1 MTASNVTLKNLRLL
15 VIDDEDFI
23 RRLIVRVL
31 YDLEIDGVIEARD
44 GIEALKFVKMAP
56 TGFDAIICDL
66 EMPNMNGID
75 FVRQLRGDA
84 NVSISRTPVLILTG
98 HSMEG
103 KIKEVVELGIHG
115 FLAKPVSKGTL
126 EKRLIDAVT
135 SPPIDPKVLNRR

>member
-1 MTASNVTLKNLRLL
+1 MTAPIVDIKNLRIL

-23 RRLIVRVL
+23 RRLIARVL
-31 YDLEIDGVIEARD
+31 YELEINNVTEARD
-44 GIEALKFVKMAP
+44 GAEALKFIKQTPA
-56 TGFDAIICDL
+56 GFDAIICDL
-66 EMPNMNGID
+66 EMPNMNGIE
-75 FVRQLRGDA
+75 FVRNLRSDDD
-84 NVSISRTPVLILTG
+84 VSKSQTPVLILTG

-135 SPPIDPKVLNRR
+135 SPPIDPKILNRG

>member
-1 MTASNVTLKNLRLL
+1 MTAPIVDLKSLHIL

-23 RRLIVRVL
+23 RRLIARVL
-31 YDLEIDGVIEARD
+31 YELEINNVIEARD
-44 GIEALKFVKMAP
+44 GSEALTFVKQAP
-56 TGFDAIICDL
+56 AGFDAIICDL
-66 EMPNMNGID
+66 EMPKMNGIE
-75 FVRQLRGDA
+75 FVRQLRADA
-84 NVSISRTPVLILTG
+84 DVSKSQTPILILTG

-135 SPPIDPKVLNRR
+135 SPPIDPKVLNRG

>member
-1 MTASNVTLKNLRLL
+1 MTAPIVDLKSLRIL

-23 RRLIVRVL
+23 RRLIARVL
-31 YDLEIDGVIEARD
+31 YELEINNVTEARD
-44 GIEALKFVKMAP
+44 GGEALKFIKQSP

-66 EMPNMNGID
+66 EMPNVNGIE
-75 FVRQLRGDA
+75 FVRQLRSDDD
-84 NVSISRTPVLILTG
+84 VSKSQTPVLILTG

-135 SPPIDPKVLNRR
+135 SPPIDPKILNRG